1 METSRWHNTPTI
13 IKDLLSGYMGGI
25 AYVLS
30 GQPLDIVKVRFQS
43 LNEKSIFKS
52 AKSIWKNEGLLS
64 FWKGSF
70 FPLITV
76 GLSMSILFTANELTK
91 EAYRSITKRTQ
102 LKAYEYFLIG
112 GIAGTLYGLFV
123 SPIEHVKVR
132 MQIQKS
138 SKPLYRNS
146 IDCANTIVRK
156 YGVKAL
162 FKGTWVTLAREF
174 IGCGVYFM
182 TYFCLKDKYHVE
194 SNGLTMLIGGVS
206 GVLEWNAIFALD
218 NLKTKMQ
225 TDDFVKPIYRRGNY
239 SKVVVL
245 RDLCKGYLPGMIK
258 AFPAN
263 AATFLAYELT
273 GKYLR

>member
-1 METSRWHNTPTI
+1 
-13 IKDLLSGYMGGI
+13 MGGI

-52 AKSIWKNEGLLS
+52 AKSILKNEGLLS

-70 FPLITV
+70 FPLISV
-76 GLSMSILFTANELTK
+76 GLSMSIMFTTNELVK
-91 EAYRSITKRTQ
+91 EAYKSISKKQ
-102 LKAYEYFLIG
+102 HLSSIEYFMSG
-112 GIAGTLYGLFV
+112 GIAGIIYGAFV
-123 SPIEHVKVR
+123 APIEHIKIR

-138 SKPLYRNS
+138 SNPIYRNS
-146 IDCANTIVRK
+146 IHCASTIIK
-156 YGVKAL
+156 QYGVKAL
-162 FKGTWVTLAREF
+162 YRGTYITLAREF
-174 IGCGVYFM
+174 LGCGIYFM
-182 TYFCLKDKYHVE
+182 AYSTLKDKYHIE
-194 SNGLTMLIGGVS
+194 SNAATMLFGGIS
-206 GVLEWNAIFALD
+206 GVLEWNAIFLLD

-225 TDDFVKPIYRRGNY
+225 SDDFIKPIYRRGNY

-245 RDLCKGYLPGMIK
+245 RDLCKGYLPGAIK